1 MLCCHSASPRI
12 HPDGKGLTRQEVLE
26 ASRGAKEGG
35 RQGKKGKE
43 GEGLVGR
50 KRGGVRRWGEVRRGV

>member
-1 MLCCHSASPRI
+1 MLCCRSASPRI

-35 RQGKKGKE
+35 REGSE
-43 GEGLVGR
+43 GEG
-50 KRGGVRRWGEVRRGV
+50 